1 MKVGKIRETH
11 SDLGHLLC
19 VGFVVFRT
27 EFNYEVNVSLNLP
40 IAGFILLS
48 AALLV
53 AWLSSH

>member
-40 IAGFILLS
+40 IAEFILPS